1 MVHSGHPL
9 SLLPERTMQSLFI
22 NIIVVIIA
30 SNMMMLMMMPLTG
43 PSHVAVFPLPS
54 VQRL

>member
-1 MVHSGHPL
+1 
-9 SLLPERTMQSLFI
+9 MQSLFI
-22 NIIVVIIA
+22 NIIVVIIG
-30 SNMMMLMMMPLTG
+30 SNIIIIIMPPPTG

>member
-1 MVHSGHPL
+1 
-9 SLLPERTMQSLFI
+9 MQSLFI
-22 NIIVVIIA
+22 NIIVVIIG
-30 SNMMMLMMMPLTG
+30 SNIIIIIIMPPPTG

>member
-1 MVHSGHPL
+1 
-9 SLLPERTMQSLFI
+9 MQSLFI
-22 NIIVVIIA
+22 NIIVVIIG
-30 SNMMMLMMMPLTG
+30 SNIIMMMPLTG